1 MPAEASASPICEAV
15 TARYAEAIT
24 PAMADIVDASDPRDP
39 IGLQFLPDA
48 RELDRRADELDDP
61 IGDAAHSPVEGI
73 VHRYPD
79 RLLLTPLTVCPVY
92 CRFCFRRETVGG
104 PESAVLPR
112 QKLDAALDYIRSQPG
127 VWEVIL
133 SGGDPLILS
142 PRRLGGILDA
152 LRGIPHVKI
161 VRIHTRVP
169 LVDPARID
177 DELLTVLDRAKPVYL
192 AVHANHAREFT
203 ASGRAAVARLADRGV
218 VLLSQTVLLRHVN
231 DSVAALSELMR
242 TFVENRIKPYY
253 LHHLDRAPGTAH
265 FRVPLAEGKALMT
278 ALRGRVSGL
287 CQPTY
292 IVDIP
297 GGHGKSPLNADYL
310 AAGGNDARDGD
321 WQITDYR
328 GHRHRYRE

>member
-1 MPAEASASPICEAV
+1 MAAKASATPVRQAV

-24 PAMADIVDASDPRDP
+24 PAMADLVDTSDPCDP
-39 IGLQFLPDA
+39 IGLQFLPDL
-48 RELDRRADELDDP
+48 RELDRQRDESDDP
-61 IGDAAHSPVEGI
+61 IGDGTHSPVEGI

-104 PESAVLPR
+104 PDSSVLPKA
-112 QKLDAALDYIRSQPG
+112 KLDAALDYVRSQPD

-142 PRRLGGILDA
+142 PRRLGYIVDA
-152 LRGIPHVKI
+152 LREIPHVRI

-169 LVDPARID
+169 LVDPARIN
-177 DELLTVLDRAKPVYL
+177 DELLAVLDRAKPVYL

-203 ASGRAAVARLADRGV
+203 AAGRAAVARLADRGI

-231 DSVAALSELMR
+231 DSVETLGELMR

-253 LHHLDRAPGTAH
+253 LHHLDKAPGTAH

-292 IVDIP
+292 IADIP

-310 AAGGNDARDGD
+310 TAGNNDSRDTD
-321 WQITDYR
+321 WLITDYR
-328 GHRHRYRE
+328 GRKHRYVE

>member
-1 MPAEASASPICEAV
+1 MAARASEDPIREAV

-24 PAMADIVDASDPRDP
+24 PTMARLVDGSDPRDP
-39 IGLQFLPDA
+39 IGLQFVPDA
-48 RELDRRADELDDP
+48 RELERRADELDDP
-61 IGDAAHSPVEGI
+61 IGDDAHSPVEGI

-104 PESAVLPR
+104 PASSVLP
-112 QKLDAALDYIRSQPG
+112 QAKLDAALDYVRSRPD

-142 PRRLGGILDA
+142 TRRLSYILDT
-152 LRGIPHVKI
+152 LRRIPHVKI

-177 DELLTVLDRAKPVYL
+177 DELLAVLDRAKPVYV

-203 ASGRAAVARLADRGV
+203 DAGCAAVARLADRGL

-231 DSVAALSELMR
+231 DSVEALGELMR

-253 LHHLDRAPGTAH
+253 LHHLDKAPGTAH
-265 FRVPLAEGKALMT
+265 FRVPLAEGKALMS

-292 IVDIP
+292 IADIP
-297 GGHGKSPLNADYL
+297 GGHGKSPLNDDYL
-310 AAGGNDARDGD
+310 AGGGPGPGD
-321 WQITDYR
+321 WQITDYQ
-328 GHRHRYRE
+328 GHKHRYRE